1 MYPSSI
7 YAGPVGRT
15 TSGAEIFVK
24 TILGAP
30 SYYNSSILIITRA
43 PILLQ
48 SISLKYILYV
58 DMDP

>member
-15 TSGAEIFVK
+15 TSGAEIILK

-30 SYYNSSILIITRA
+30 SYYNSSILIIITRA
-43 PILLQ
+43 LGR
-48 SISLKYILYV
+48 K
-58 DMDP
+58 